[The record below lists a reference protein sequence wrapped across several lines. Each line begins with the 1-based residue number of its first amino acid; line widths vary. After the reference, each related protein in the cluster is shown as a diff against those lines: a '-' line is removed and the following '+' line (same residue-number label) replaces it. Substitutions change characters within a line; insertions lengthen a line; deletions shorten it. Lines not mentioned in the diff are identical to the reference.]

1 MKKGKFLKLSQMNT
15 VKLFTAALF
24 ATVLFTSCSS
34 DDDTPEIVNEEEV
47 ITTLTVT
54 LTPSGTGDVITLQ
67 TQDLDGDGPDDPV
80 ITVSGNLISGEV
92 YQGSIEL
99 LNETVDPAEDIT
111 EEVEDESDEHQF
123 FYTVASTLDV
133 STEYTSFDDDG
144 NPLGTTFTLTAGAAS
159 TGNLTFT
166 LIHEPT
172 KPNDGLTDAGG
183 ETDAEATFS
192 VTVE

>member
-1 MKKGKFLKLSQMNT
+1 MKT
-15 VKLFTAALF
+15 TKLFTAALI

-54 LTPSGTGDVITLQ
+54 LTATGTGDIITLQ

-80 ITVSGNLISGEV
+80 VTVSGNLAAGET
-92 YQGSIEL
+92 YNGSIVL
-99 LNETVDPAEDIT
+99 LNETVSPAEDIT

-123 FYTVASTLDV
+123 FYTASSSLDV
-133 STEYTSFDDDG
+133 TTAYANYDEDG
-144 NPLGTTFTLTAGAAS
+144 NPLGTEFTLTAGEAS
-159 TGNLTFT
+159 SGSLTFT
-166 LIHEPT
+166 LIHEPV
-172 KPNDGLTDAGG
+172 KPNTGLTDAGG

>member
-1 MKKGKFLKLSQMNT
+1 MNT

-92 YQGSIEL
+92 YQGSIVL